1 MAKRILLLLLI
12 ILPAFAFAQR
22 NKRYKWEA
30 CLGIGAANF
39 LGDLGGANQI
49 GTNGVKDLEIVL
61 TKPSISLNA
70 RYRKGRYWGYKGGF
84 YWGQVSGFDYLTT
97 ERYRNN
103 RNLHFRSNIFEFSVM
118 TEFYFTKERPGHI
131 YKYKKLK
138 GWRHIDAQFYLT
150 GGVGGFW
157 YNPKASYN
165 GTWIALQPIGTEGQG
180 YKPGTK
186 KYSRFTVCV
195 PVGVGMK
202 SALNRRWSIGLEIG
216 LRKTF
221 TDYIDD
227 VSTVYYDP
235 AEIAANNPSLS
246 QAAVFFADPSLGN
259 ITAANNDGIDP
270 TAVGQQRGDA
280 TDNDAYM
287 FVHVTVN
294 YKIGKFRKTKSKF

>member
-1 MAKRILLLLLI
+1 MAKRIILLLLI
-12 ILPAFAFAQR
+12 VLPAFAFAQR

-30 CLGIGAANF
+30 CLGIGATNF

-49 GTNGVKDLEIVL
+49 GTNGLKDLEIVL
-61 TKPSISLNA
+61 TKPAVSLNV

-103 RNLHFRSNIFEFSVM
+103 RNLHFKSNIVEFSLM
-118 TEFYFTKERPGHI
+118 TELYITKERAGHV

-138 GWRHIDAQFYLT
+138 GWRHIDAQIYLM

-157 YNPKASYN
+157 YNPKASYY

-186 KYSRFTVCV
+186 KYSRVSVCI

-235 AEIAANNPSLS
+235 AEIAANNPSLAA
-246 QAAVFFADPSLGN
+246 AAVFFANPSIN
-259 ITAANNDGIDP
+259 SITAANNEGIDP
-270 TAVGQQRGDA
+270 TGVGQQRGDS
-280 TDNDAYM
+280 TDNDAYL
-287 FVHVTVN
+287 FVHVTVS

>member
-12 ILPAFAFAQR
+12 VLPAFAFAQR

-30 CLGIGAANF
+30 CLGIGATNF

-49 GTNGVKDLEIVL
+49 GTNGLKDLEIVL
-61 TKPSISLNA
+61 TKPAVSLNV

-103 RNLHFRSNIFEFSVM
+103 RNLHFKSNIVEFSLM
-118 TEFYFTKERPGHI
+118 TELYITKERPGHV

-138 GWRHIDAQFYLT
+138 GWRHIDAQIYLM

-157 YNPKASYN
+157 YNPKASYY

-186 KYSRFTVCV
+186 KYSRVSVCI

-235 AEIAANNPSLS
+235 AEIAANNPSLAA
-246 QAAVFFADPSLGN
+246 AAVFFANPSIN
-259 ITAANNDGIDP
+259 SITAANNEGIDP
-270 TAVGQQRGDA
+270 TGVGQQRGDS
-280 TDNDAYM
+280 TDNDAYL
-287 FVHVTVN
+287 FVHVTVS